1 MEARAPGAGMP
12 RRPGVGRPARGRRF
26 GLVLLLVLSS
36 ACFQV
41 AAPDAGWARL
51 VTILFGA
58 AILIAAVWAGRAPRL
73 LARAAAAAATLVA
86 LAAAVDF
93 AVEGSVPALLGAI
106 ANGLLVAFA
115 PMVIAAAIVRNVREE
130 GAVTLPTLSG
140 VLSIYLLVGMFFS
153 FLYAA
158 IQAADDGG
166 FFAQVSDPE
175 RSDLLYFSYITLSTT
190 GYGDLTPA
198 ADLGRTLAV
207 TEALFGQIYL
217 VTIVALIVANLRP
230 RASRPPAR

>member
-12 RRPGVGRPARGRRF
+12 RRPGVGRPAQGRSF

-58 AILIAAVWAGRAPRL
+58 VILITAVWAGRARRL

-115 PMVIAAAIVRNVREE
+115 PIVIAAAIVRNVREE
-130 GAVTLPTLSG
+130 GAVRLPTLSG

-153 FLYAA
+153 FLYGA

-175 RSDLLYFSYITLSTT
+175 RSDFLYFSYITLSTT

-230 RASRPPAR
+230 RR

>member
-12 RRPGVGRPARGRRF
+12 RRPGVGRTAQGRRF

-51 VTILFGA
+51 VTILLGA
-58 AILIAAVWAGRAPRL
+58 VILIAAAWAGRAPRL
-73 LARAAAAAATLVA
+73 LARAAATAATLVA

-115 PMVIAAAIVRNVREE
+115 PLVIAAAIVRNVREE

-158 IQAADDGG
+158 IQAAGDGG

-175 RSDLLYFSYITLSTT
+175 RSDFLYFSYITLSTT

-230 RASRPPAR
+230 RR

>member
-1 MEARAPGAGMP
+1 MSMEARAPGAGPP
-12 RRPGVGRPARGRRF
+12 RRPGVGRPVQGRRF

-58 AILIAAVWAGRAPRL
+58 VILIAAVWAGRARRL

-93 AVEGSVPALLGAI
+93 AVEGSVPALLAAI

-198 ADLGRTLAV
+198 ADLGRTVAV

-230 RASRPPAR
+230 RR

>member
-1 MEARAPGAGMP
+1 MSMEARAPGAGLP
-12 RRPGVGRPARGRRF
+12 RRPGVGRAVQGRRF

-58 AILIAAVWAGRAPRL
+58 VILIAAVWAGRARRL

-93 AVEGSVPALLGAI
+93 AVEGSVPALLAAI

-175 RSDLLYFSYITLSTT
+175 RSDFLYFSYITLSTT
-190 GYGDLTPA
+190 GYGDLTPT

-230 RASRPPAR
+230 RR

>member
-1 MEARAPGAGMP
+1 MP
-12 RRPGVGRPARGRRF
+12 RPPIEHGTRARPGVRRRIF
-26 GLVLLLVLSS
+26 NLPVPRRRSS
-36 ACFQV
+36 ALT
-41 AAPDAGWARL
+41 PD
-51 VTILFGA
+51 ILC
-58 AILIAAVWAGRAPRL
+58 
-73 LARAAAAAATLVA
+73 
-86 LAAAVDF
+86 
-93 AVEGSVPALLGAI
+93 
-106 ANGLLVAFA
+106 
-115 PMVIAAAIVRNVREE
+115 NVREE

-158 IQAADDGG
+158 IQAADDDG

-175 RSDLLYFSYITLSTT
+175 RSDFLYFSYITLSTT

-198 ADLGRTLAV
+198 ADLGRTVAV

-230 RASRPPAR
+230 RH

>member
-12 RRPGVGRPARGRRF
+12 RRPGVRRLAQSRRF
-26 GLVLLLVLSS
+26 GLVLFLVLSS

-51 VTILFGA
+51 VTILLGA
-58 AILIAAVWAGRAPRL
+58 AILIAAVWAGRARRL
-73 LARAAAAAATLVA
+73 VARAAAAAATLVA

-115 PMVIAAAIVRNVREE
+115 PVLIGGAIVHNVREVR
-130 GAVTLPTLSG
+130 GVTLPTLSG
-140 VLSIYLLVGMFFS
+140 VLSIYLLVGMFYS

-158 IQAADDGG
+158 VQAADDGG

-175 RSDLLYFSYITLSTT
+175 RSDFLYFSYITLSTT

-198 ADLGRTLAV
+198 ADVGRTLAV

-230 RASRPPAR
+230 RR

>member
-12 RRPGVGRPARGRRF
+12 HRPGVGRLAEGRRF

-58 AILIAAVWAGRAPRL
+58 VILIAAVWAGRAPRL
-73 LARAAAAAATLVA
+73 LARAAAAAASLVA

-93 AVEGSVPALLGAI
+93 AVEGSVPALLAAI

-130 GAVTLPTLSG
+130 GAVRLATLSG

-153 FLYAA
+153 FLYGA
-158 IQAADDGG
+158 IQTADDGG
-166 FFAQVSDPE
+166 FFTQVSDPE
-175 RSDLLYFSYITLSTT
+175 RSDFLYFSYITLSTT

-230 RASRPPAR
+230 RR